1 MTTIAVLGNGRV
13 GGNLAAALARAGHEV
28 TVADRTPGAA
38 ADAARTA
45 RIIIN
50 ATPGAGSLDRLA
62 ALREELRDK
71 ILVDVSNATTD
82 GPDGLPADLIY
93 PGSSLAEQLQEAL
106 PETRVVKTLN
116 TMLFP
121 VMTSPAT
128 LPSRRPRSSPAR
140 TRRPSRPSANCSPT
154 SAGKRN
160 GSPTSA
166 GSRPPAP
173 QRPRSCSYRTSS
185 GPPDSHP
192 SRSPSP
198 ADCRAAPAGGSR
210 SRRVSWMGS
219 RWDTIVACT
228 VRLGGGVDIEALRA

>member
-13 GGNLAAALARAGHEV
+13 GSNLATAFTRAGHEV

-45 RIIIN
+45 RIVIN

-62 ALREELRDK
+62 ALRAELRGK

-93 PGSSLAEQLQEAL
+93 PGSSLAEQLQQAL

-121 VMTSPAT
+121 VMTAPAT
-128 LPSRRPRSSPAR
+128 L
-140 TRRPSRPSANCSPT
+140 TQTPT
-154 SAGKRN
+154 AFLSGDD
-160 GSPTSA
+160 
-166 GSRPPAP
+166 P
-173 QRPRSCSYRTSS
+173 Q
-185 GPPDSHP
+185 
-192 SRSPSP
+192 
-198 ADCRAAPAGGSR
+198 AKQ
-210 SRRVSWMGS
+210 
-219 RWDTIVACT
+219 T
-228 VRLGGGVDIEALRA
+228 VRELLTDLGWHKEWINDLGEIHTARATEAAILFVPHVIRSTGFTPFAISIAR